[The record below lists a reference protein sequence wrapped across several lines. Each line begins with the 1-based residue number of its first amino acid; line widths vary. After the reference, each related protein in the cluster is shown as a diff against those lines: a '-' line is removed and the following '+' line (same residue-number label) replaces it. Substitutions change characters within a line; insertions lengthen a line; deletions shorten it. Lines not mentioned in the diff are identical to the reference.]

1 MDERLDSILDLNK
14 YPIQN
19 LNSPITKN
27 LIEKC
32 RSDLD
37 NYSCAKIPNFILP
50 ESLKVMKCELEN
62 QLDEVYMSKESIN
75 AYLYS
80 KDDPNLPKDNPKRIF
95 MERYNGYLNS
105 NCFAKDSEMKFL
117 YEQDEL
123 LNFVS
128 KCLNISPIYRWA
140 DPLACHAYNVMK
152 PEGILPW
159 HFDSCEFTL
168 SIMIQKPEKGG
179 IFEYCPNIRRPGN
192 ENFDDV
198 KNVINGDRKKVIE
211 LELNPGDLQIFK
223 GRFTLHR
230 VTKIKGNTS
239 RYMCIPAYVL
249 DPYRVNTPEHS
260 KAIYGKVLPIHIE
273 RNNPRSDGL
282 AD

>member
-1 MDERLDSILDLNK
+1 MDERLESILDLKN

-19 LNSPITKN
+19 LNTPITKD
-27 LIEKC
+27 LIKKC
-32 RSDLD
+32 QSDLEKY
-37 NYSCAKIPNFILP
+37 NCATIPNFILP
-50 ESLKVMKCELEN
+50 KSLNIMKDELIN

-80 KDDPNLPKDNPKRIF
+80 KDDPSLPKDNPKRIF

-105 NCFAKDSEMKFL
+105 DCFSKDSEMKFL

-152 PEGILPW
+152 PDGILPW

-179 IFEYCPNIRRPGN
+179 IFEYCPNIRTPGN
-192 ENFDDV
+192 ENFDQV
-198 KNVINGDRKKVIE
+198 RNVINGDRERVIQ

-230 VTKIKGNTS
+230 VTKVEGSTS

-260 KAIYGKVLPIHIE
+260 KAIYGKVLPIHLE
-273 RNNPRSDGL
+273 RNVPRSDGL